1 MKLITKF
8 RLKTQNG
15 TLTDA
20 DFVGDTPRIGAADVR
35 YSKADQDALM
45 ALADELKAKAEKK

>member
-20 DFVGDTPRIGAADVR
+20 DFVGDTPRIGAADDK
-35 YSKADQDALM
+35 YSKEDHEKLL
-45 ALADELKAKAEKK
+45 ALADELKAKAAKK